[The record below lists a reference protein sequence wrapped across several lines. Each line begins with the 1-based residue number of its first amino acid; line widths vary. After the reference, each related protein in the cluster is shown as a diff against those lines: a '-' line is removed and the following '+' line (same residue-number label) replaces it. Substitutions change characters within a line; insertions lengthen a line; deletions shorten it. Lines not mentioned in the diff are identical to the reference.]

1 MIHYHAGWLGVDAD
15 LICRLSGSVVLRAL
29 IWACP
34 NACIGVGLWYL
45 WNWMYPEGMDSRIG
59 SVAQVISGFT
69 GVLGFMVIFRVI
81 LAYQRFWKA
90 AIQTHELRCTWF
102 SAVSSLLAFTTE
114 AKDKQKEVQELMHL
128 MVRLFSMMHEAAC
141 GRLDRAAN
149 SEYVIMDSDGFDK
162 ESLKFLETC
171 SDKCEVVEQWIQR
184 LIFWNMKKGVITIP
198 PPILSG
204 VYNDLG
210 KGILLLSDL
219 EVVSDFPL
227 PFPFAQMTAWLL
239 LFHFCLTPTVGSLI
253 LTNAR
258 WSGLMGFCA
267 TFCLWAVNY
276 IAQELEL
283 PFKDSKN
290 SLPCPVMQDEM
301 NRALAQLLE
310 ERMQTPP
317 KFRLSGLQVDYIIHK
332 NELNEK
338 ELKVQK
344 TESMSAG
351 SLKKGGGGAAA
362 PEASA

>member
-1 MIHYHAGWLGVDAD
+1 
-15 LICRLSGSVVLRAL
+15 VLPRSL
-29 IWACP
+29 LWAIP
-34 NACIGVGLWYL
+34 NAAIGYCLWWVWDYL
-45 WNWMYPEGMDSRIG
+45 YPEGMSSG
-59 SVAQVISGFT
+59 VSSVSQVISGFT

-90 AIQTHELRCTWF
+90 AIQSHELRCTWF
-102 SAVSSLLAFTTE
+102 SAASSLLAFTTE
-114 AKDKQKEVQELMHL
+114 AKDKQKDVEVFSHMI
-128 MVRLFSMMHEAAC
+128 VRLFSMMHEAAC
-141 GRLDRAAN
+141 GRLDRAPN
-149 SEYVIMDSDGFDK
+149 SVYVIMDNDGFEK
-162 ESLKFLETC
+162 ESLKFLATS

-184 LIFWNMKKGVITIP
+184 LIFLNLKKGIITIP

-253 LTNAR
+253 LANAR
-258 WSGLMGFCA
+258 WAGLMGFCA

-310 ERMQTPP
+310 ERMQVPP
-317 KFRLSGLQVDYIIHK
+317 KFRLSGMQIDYIIHK

-344 TESMSAG
+344 TESMSAT
-351 SLKKGGGGAAA
+351 SLKKQGGGAA